1 MKTKVMQNLGEG
13 GGGGRGQTRC
23 SMGDVQMENGLN
35 TVGKTASSF
44 CLKQFEA
51 VFLVKNLLKRIG

>member
-1 MKTKVMQNLGEG
+1 MAVIPSRNENQGYAKFR

-51 VFLVKNLLKRIG
+51 V